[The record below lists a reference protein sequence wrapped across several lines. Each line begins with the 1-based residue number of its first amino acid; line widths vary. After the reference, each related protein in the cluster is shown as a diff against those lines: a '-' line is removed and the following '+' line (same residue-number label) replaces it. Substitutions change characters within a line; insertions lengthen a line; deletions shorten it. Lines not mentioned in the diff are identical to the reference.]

1 MKQFHIDVKGVP
13 AAGAFSHATIQEE
26 EISLNQ
32 KLERTIRE
40 IERTKAKIAELQAA
54 LPALEKQKT
63 ELENAEIVKVFRTAN
78 VTPEEL
84 TAFIDAYKTS
94 MGGGAPIP
102 GQPASQTNTMEDTNE
117 DEE

>member
-1 MKQFHIDVKGVP
+1 M
-13 AAGAFSHATIQEE
+13 
-26 EISLNQ
+26 NQ

-63 ELENAEIVKVFRTAN
+63 ELENAEIVKVFRSAN

-84 TAFIDAYKTS
+84 TAFIGAYKAD
-94 MGGGAPIP
+94 MGDVAVTPA
-102 GQPASQTNTMEDTNE
+102 QQASQANMTMEDVND